1 VATRCTISFV
11 GAQQPIDL
19 QLYIDGVSLAL
30 IWSNPVRFKC
40 PRCNADH
47 EARVGTAHLEPL
59 YSNLIKRSLK
69 SLTLQ
74 PPEDALSARAVS
86 TRAVVAAM
94 RTLSVTCLR
103 DPSNPHGAGAF
114 RLSIRS
120 VAPLLE
126 VGKLSAIEVKHEK
139 PKDG

>member
-1 VATRCTISFV
+1 MHNLICRCPKT
-11 GAQQPIDL
+11 QQPIDL

-40 PRCNADH
+40 PRCDADH

-86 TRAVVAAM
+86 TPRRGRRYA
-94 RTLSVTCLR
+94 
-103 DPSNPHGAGAF
+103 D
-114 RLSIRS
+114 SISDVLARP
-120 VAPLLE
+120 V
-126 VGKLSAIEVKHEK
+126 
-139 PKDG
+139 